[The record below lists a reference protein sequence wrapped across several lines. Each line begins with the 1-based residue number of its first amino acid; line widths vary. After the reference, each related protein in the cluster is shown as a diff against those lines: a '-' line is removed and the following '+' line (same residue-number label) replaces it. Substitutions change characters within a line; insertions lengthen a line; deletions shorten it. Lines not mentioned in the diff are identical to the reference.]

1 MVLEQTGHFRI
12 RNSDPGT
19 TLRAVAMLA
28 ERMNKNV
35 ALEVRDSGTLI
46 LGAGRARR
54 SSSCSLILG
63 GGGSSLSRRNSIGLS
78 DVFKASRA
86 ANLNELGATVG
97 E

>member
-35 ALEVRDSGTLI
+35 AFEVRDSGTLI

-54 SSSCSLILG
+54 SSSCSLIVG
-63 GGGSSLSRRNSIGLS
+63 GGGLFPVEKEFDWSVRYFQGIESSK
-78 DVFKASRA
+78 FK
-86 ANLNELGATVG
+86 
-97 E
+97 